1 MTESELIALKAAL
14 LADTD
19 QAVIDAVAIG
29 NATEIVRLYNL
40 PSETIVWRTSV
51 PVPEVF
57 DAIVWANMT
66 PASVPDG
73 TALWTNRNLQCQS
86 KQLALQTI
94 LMGREQINATK
105 ANIRAG
111 LQDALTAIPSKSD
124 GSNQAAGWLAVVP
137 VLKRAA
143 TKAEAVYVTG
153 TGTDA
158 APGLLVWEGQ
168 ININDV
174 GAALN
179 S

>member
-1 MTESELIALKAAL
+1 MTDSELLALKAAL

-19 QAVIDAVAIG
+19 QAVIDAVTGG
-29 NATEIVRLYNL
+29 NHTEIARLYNL
-40 PSETIVWRTSV
+40 PSSTIVWRTSV

-66 PASVPDG
+66 PAAVPDG

-137 VLKRAA
+137 ILKRAA
-143 TKAEAVYVTG
+143 TKAEAVYATG

-158 APGLLVWEGQ
+158 NPALLVWEGQ

-174 GAALN
+174 GMAMN